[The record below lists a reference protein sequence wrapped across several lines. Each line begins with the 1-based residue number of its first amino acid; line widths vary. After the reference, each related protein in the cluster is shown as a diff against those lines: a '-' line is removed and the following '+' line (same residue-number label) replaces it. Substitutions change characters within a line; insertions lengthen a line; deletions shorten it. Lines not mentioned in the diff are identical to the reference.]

1 LDEAQ
6 MVVEPQ
12 MMVDTVVDLSCNT
25 LFGALESANRL
36 LLLPARTQH
45 QSFCLL
51 LIDMLPVI
59 NK

>member
-1 LDEAQ
+1 
-6 MVVEPQ
+6 MVVELQ

-25 LFGALESANRL
+25 LSGALESANLL